1 MESVLGVYVG
11 ILRMTV
17 LLPFTLWRAW
27 KISKSWEFGSIHE
40 VRDGGDDIVIDQME
54 ENERFG
60 QGVNFG
66 ETGEEL
72 IERKED
78 IKAVKTEPVTKDMT
92 KIVESQN
99 EQISQILDRIK
110 KLQKEVM

>member
-17 LLPFTLWRAW
+17 FLPFTLWRAW
-27 KISKSWEFGSIHE
+27 EITKSRECGDILE
-40 VRDGGDDIVIDQME
+40 VRDGGGNIVFDEVE
-54 ENERFG
+54 ETARFG
-60 QGVNFG
+60 QGVTFG
-66 ETGEEL
+66 KTGGDL
-72 IERKED
+72 IEQKED
-78 IKAVKTEPVTKDMT
+78 IKAVKPEPVTKDMK

-99 EQISQILDRIK
+99 EQISQILDRIN